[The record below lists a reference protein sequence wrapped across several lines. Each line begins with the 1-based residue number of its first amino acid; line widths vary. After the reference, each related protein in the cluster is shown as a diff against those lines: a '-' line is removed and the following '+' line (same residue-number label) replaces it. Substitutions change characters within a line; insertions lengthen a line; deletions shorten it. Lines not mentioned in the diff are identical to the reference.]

1 MAISLDKL
9 QSQSPGLVNLRKSV
23 DTVLSHHVE
32 LKNHTAKI
40 ALALDYSGSMSS
52 LYNNGTVQALAERVL
67 ALGTAFDDDGDID
80 IFIFESSA
88 HYVGTLSINNYQGGI
103 GRLLSKYSMGSTN
116 YADAMHLIRQH
127 YQSSSSGSGSGN
139 TGFLGGL
146 FGKKSPKPVYPAYV
160 IFITD
165 GEPDSQPAA
174 EEQIR
179 QASKEPIFWQFMGV
193 GSTRFDFLSKL
204 DTMDGREIDNAGF
217 FAVANPKNMSDDEL
231 YQKMLAEYP
240 SWLIQARKKGMVV

>member
-23 DTVLSHHVE
+23 DTALSQHVE

-52 LYNNGTVQALAERVL
+52 LYNNGTVQTLAERVL

-127 YQSSSSGSGSGN
+127 YQSSSSS
-139 TGFLGGL
+139 TGFLGSL
-146 FGKKSPKPVYPAYV
+146 FGKKSPKPAHPAYV
-160 IFITD
+160 MFITD
-165 GEPDSQPAA
+165 GEPDSRPAA

-179 QASKEPIFWQFMGV
+179 QASREPIFWQFMGV

-240 SWLIQARKKGMVV
+240 TWLIEARQKGVVV

>member
-23 DTVLSHHVE
+23 DTALSQHVE

-127 YQSSSSGSGSGN
+127 YQSASSGS
-139 TGFLGGL
+139 TGFLGSL
-146 FGKKSPKPVYPAYV
+146 FGKKSSKPAYPAYV
-160 IFITD
+160 MFITD
-165 GEPDSQPAA
+165 GEPDSRPAA

-179 QASKEPIFWQFMGV
+179 QASREPIFWQFMGV

-217 FAVANPKNMSDDEL
+217 FAVANPRNMSDDEL

-240 SWLIQARKKGMVV
+240 TWLIEARQKGVVV